1 MINWAAQTWG
11 LCPPL
16 PSARRGGKRSPP
28 LVVLPTPG
36 IWKRWKPTLHQ
47 TTSVT
52 FRSLFLL
59 LGLTKLFRNSLT
71 HRSAVT
77 GIWVYFFHE
86 RRNAA
91 PERAVQPRHP
101 HRTRNPCRNEI
112 TRWDEMLSTLP
123 SLPTHASQP
132 SSIQHRHASLCW
144 VSKCPPVPQCTS
156 PASSAQT
163 LVAPHRA
170 PAANRQL
177 PSPTTPVLAHLES
190 KSLAVGTSPSF
201 LNPMAIYGAINMIWN
216 KNNPRVGP
224 EHGLRCALIHA

>member
-1 MINWAAQTWG
+1 M
-11 LCPPL
+11 
-16 PSARRGGKRSPP
+16 
-28 LVVLPTPG
+28 
-36 IWKRWKPTLHQ
+36 
-47 TTSVT
+47 
-52 FRSLFLL
+52 

-144 VSKCPPVPQCTS
+144 VPKCPPVPQCTS

-201 LNPMAIYGAINMIWN
+201 LNPMAIYGAINMI
-216 KNNPRVGP
+216 
-224 EHGLRCALIHA
+224 